1 MCGEGEVVTKLTNAV
16 NEQNIHKFSHK
27 NKIDNM
33 AHENIKFLFFFF
45 GGGEYNIK
53 EKGLVN

>member
-1 MCGEGEVVTKLTNAV
+1 VCGEGEVVTKLTNAV

-33 AHENIKFLFFFF
+33 AHENIKFFYFFF
-45 GGGEYNIK
+45 GGEG
-53 EKGLVN
+53 G

>member
-1 MCGEGEVVTKLTNAV
+1 MCVGGGVTKLTNAV

-33 AHENIKFLFFFF
+33 AHENIKFLFFL
-45 GGGEYNIK
+45 GGEYNIK

>member
-1 MCGEGEVVTKLTNAV
+1 MCVWGGGVTKLTNAV

-45 GGGEYNIK
+45 LGGNII
-53 EKGLVN
+53 